1 MRKKITLIGA
11 GQIGGTLAHLIT
23 IKELG
28 DVVLFDVAEGVAKGK
43 ALDIAQSTSINGSN
57 INLIGT
63 SSYEDIKNSDV
74 IIITAGIPRKPGM
87 TRDDLLGTNLKII
100 KQVAEGIKK
109 NSPNAFVI
117 CITNPLDVIVMA
129 LQKYSG
135 LPTNKVVGM
144 AGILDSSRFKYF
156 LSQELKVPVKN
167 ISSLVLGGHG
177 NTMVPMLDHT
187 TVNGKSLKKLIS
199 KEKLDKIIDRTRKGG
214 GEINKLL
221 EKGSAFYAP
230 ATAGVEM
237 AESYIKDLKKTLP
250 CAAYLN
256 GEYGVKNL
264 YAGVPVIIGKNGIE
278 KVWPPNL
285 LINWEMYSNI
295 LFKVDDIAAISFDI
309 GVELYDFN
317 TIKEYEEL
325 AVFSGSEDQIV
336 SSLTRSATKDV
347 HYEEL
352 TVHELSPEKLFPSY
366 PFESIKE
373 AVLNKFVWI
382 GRVCS
387 VAIAIYSIVSF
398 LRSICTGIVDC
409 IYLRRIGAR
418 VRDLCT
424 FAISPN
430 TYFLNT
436 LPPRYE
442 NTYADIYP
450 SEKPKP

>member
-1 MRKKITLIGA
+1 MRKKISLIGA

-43 ALDIAQSTSINGSN
+43 ALDIAQSTSVGGFN

-74 IIITAGIPRKPGM
+74 IIITAGIPRKSGM

-135 LPTNKVVGM
+135 LPTNKIVGM

-156 LSQELKVPVKN
+156 LSQELKVLVKN
-167 ISSLVLGGHG
+167 INSLVLGGHG
-177 NTMVPMLDHT
+177 DTMVPMLDHT

-199 KEKLDKIIDRTRKGG
+199 KEKLDKIIERTRKGG

-256 GEYGVKNL
+256 DEYGVKNL
-264 YAGVPVIIGKNGIE
+264 YAGVPVKIGKNGVEEIIKIDLSEEEE
-278 KVWPPNL
+278 KQ
-285 LINWEMYSNI
+285 
-295 LFKVDDIAAISFDI
+295 FKNSIKAVR
-309 GVELYDFN
+309 ELYEAAKKIDP
-317 TIKEYEEL
+317 
-325 AVFSGSEDQIV
+325 
-336 SSLTRSATKDV
+336 SL
-347 HYEEL
+347 
-352 TVHELSPEKLFPSY
+352 
-366 PFESIKE
+366 
-373 AVLNKFVWI
+373 
-382 GRVCS
+382 
-387 VAIAIYSIVSF
+387 
-398 LRSICTGIVDC
+398 
-409 IYLRRIGAR
+409 
-418 VRDLCT
+418 
-424 FAISPN
+424 
-430 TYFLNT
+430 
-436 LPPRYE
+436 
-442 NTYADIYP
+442 
-450 SEKPKP
+450 